1 MPTLK
6 VAILGLNRLG
16 VSVGLALRRYARGEA
31 KYQFDVIGHDYSAE
45 VERKARELGAIARAE
60 RGLEEAVRGADIVV
74 LALGYEDLRDAYKR
88 LASTMR
94 SGVVVLD
101 CAPLKAKSLAW
112 ASKSLQPEQHWI
124 GFSPMFNP
132 TRMFEATQTLEA
144 AREDDFDQGAIIITP
159 TAASLREAVDLA
171 SNFALVLGGKP
182 RFLDPEEHDALLAT
196 SATLPDL
203 LGVALFS
210 ALRGQVSWEEDG
222 QWLTPPSFGAMTR
235 VLKETH
241 PDGLRDTWI
250 GNREALLR
258 AMDGLLEQL
267 EEVRE
272 RLEAYDQ
279 DAIEAW
285 VVRASDEYA
294 TWVNRRHRA
303 DWDAPQAALRT
314 EAGGSVMSL
323 IFGSKLA
330 ERFSKK
336 GGR

>member
-16 VSVGLALRRYARGEA
+16 ASMGLALRRYGRGEA

-60 RGLEEAVRGADIVV
+60 RGMEEAVRGADVVV

-88 LASTMR
+88 LASAMR

-124 GFSPMFNP
+124 GFSPMFSP
-132 TRMFEATQTLEA
+132 ARMFEATQTLEA

-182 RFLDPEEHDALLAT
+182 RFLDPEEHDALLAYG
-196 SATLPDL
+196 AALPDL

-210 ALRGQVSWEEDG
+210 SLRGQVSWEEDG
-222 QWLTPPSFGAMTR
+222 QWLTPPSFGALTR

-241 PDGLRDTWI
+241 PDGLRDAWL
-250 GNREALLR
+250 GNRDALLR
-258 AMDGLLEQL
+258 AMDGLLDQL
-267 EEVRE
+267 HEVRE

-285 VVRASDEYA
+285 VVRASDDYA
-294 TWVNRRHRA
+294 TWINRRHRA
-303 DWDAPQAALRT
+303 DWDNPQPVPKLSD
-314 EAGGSVMSL
+314 GGFMTML
-323 IFGSKLA
+323 FGSKLA

>member
-16 VSVGLALRRYARGEA
+16 TSVGLALRRYSRGEA
-31 KYQFDVIGHDYSAE
+31 KYQFEVVGHDYSAE
-45 VERKARELGAIARAE
+45 VERQARELGAIARAE
-60 RGLEEAVRGADIVV
+60 RGMEEAVGGADIVV

-88 LASTMR
+88 LASAMR

-101 CAPLKAKSLAW
+101 GAPLKAKSQSW
-112 ASKSLQPEQHWI
+112 ASQYLQPDQHWI

-132 TRMFEATQTLEA
+132 RRMFDATQTLEA
-144 AREDDFDQGAIIITP
+144 AREDDFDQGAVVITP
-159 TAASLREAVDLA
+159 TATSLREAVDLA
-171 SNFALVLGGKP
+171 SNFALVLGGRP
-182 RFLDPEEHDALLAT
+182 RYLSPEEHDALLAC
-196 SATLPDL
+196 SAALPDL
-203 LGVALFS
+203 LGVALFAS
-210 ALRGQVSWEEDG
+210 LRAQVSWEEDG
-222 QWLTPPSFGAMTR
+222 QWLTPPSFGALTR

-241 PDGLRDTWI
+241 PDGLRDAWL

-258 AMDGLLEQL
+258 AMDDLLDQL
-267 EEVRE
+267 HEARE

-285 VVRASDEYA
+285 VVRASEDYA

-303 DWDAPQAALRT
+303 DWANPQPVPQPS
-314 EAGGSVMSL
+314 AGGFMAML
-323 IFGSKLA
+323 FGSKLA
-330 ERFSKK
+330 ERFSSRK